1 MQNQFGTGMNFP
13 QNIGLNEQ
21 NLMMNKA
28 MQNELAVQMQAM
40 MQQKDFMGNQAFQQP
55 SPLVNVP
62 GNIMSHN
69 LKRLSST

>member
-40 MQQKDFMGNQAFQQP
+40 MQ
-55 SPLVNVP
+55 
-62 GNIMSHN
+62 
-69 LKRLSST
+69 